1 MLAKARLSLPGK
13 IFLIASLNLVL
24 IGLVLA
30 VFFRVQ
36 YRFDL
41 QSFLIAPS
49 HDRILSV
56 ARQIAL
62 ELRDADRASWN
73 QILARY
79 EEPNKVD
86 LWLTD
91 DDGAQLAGGPTEI
104 PQSVAQTLE
113 RQFHGHGRD
122 NPLLLLGTTRAPSK
136 HWIGVRI
143 PLPSPTGG
151 HHDHG
156 ALIASTSSLIG
167 TPFFFDPKPW
177 IAIVFA
183 VICISFLCWLPF
195 VRSLTRSV
203 SQINRA
209 TSDIA
214 EGQFKI
220 QMPVSRT
227 DELGQLSSSINR
239 LAARLD
245 GYVVG
250 QKRFLGDTAHEL
262 CSPIARMQVAAGL
275 LERSSDPTVGT
286 ILPDLKDDL
295 QQLSALVDDVL
306 SYSKAGLRGRDIT
319 LSSVRLSDA
328 LEAVLARESVNLEQ
342 VKVEIAD
349 DVYVSA
355 DRELMER
362 AISNLVRNGLR
373 YAASAGP
380 LEITANSNDSL
391 VTLMIADYGP
401 GIPEPDLNRIFD
413 PFYRPE
419 FARDRNTGG
428 AGLGLAI
435 VKSCVEACN
444 GTVTCRNRSGGGFEV
459 EMRLKAAMASSGA
472 SQSTVQPEA
481 AQ

>member
-1 MLAKARLSLPGK
+1 MFGKPRVSLPGK
-13 IFLIASLNLVL
+13 IFLIAALNLVL

-30 VFFRVQ
+30 IFFRVQ
-36 YRFDL
+36 YRFEL

-49 HDRILSV
+49 QDRILSV

-62 ELRDADRASWN
+62 ELRDTDRDEWD

-79 EEPNKVD
+79 EEPNKID

-91 DDGAQLAGGPTEI
+91 DDGAQLAGGPARI
-104 PQSVAQTLE
+104 PQTVADNLE
-113 RQFHGHGRD
+113 RQFHAHGRD
-122 NPLLLLGTTRAPSK
+122 NPLMLLGTTQPPSR

-143 PLPSPTGG
+143 PLGSLDRE
-151 HHDHG
+151 HHEHG
-156 ALIASTSSLIG
+156 ALIASASSLVG

-177 IAIVFA
+177 IAVVFA

-195 VRSLTRSV
+195 VRKLTRSV
-203 SQINRA
+203 SRINRA

-220 QMPVSRT
+220 QLPITRT
-227 DELGQLSSSINR
+227 DELGQLSTSINV
-239 LAARLD
+239 LAARLE

-262 CSPIARMQVAAGL
+262 CSPIARMQVAAGI
-275 LERSSDPTVGT
+275 LERSSDSTVTT

-306 SYSKAGLRGRDIT
+306 SYSKAGLRGPEVA

-328 LEAVLARESVNLEQ
+328 IEAVLVRESVKAEQ
-342 VKVEIAD
+342 IRIEVSNDI
-349 DVYVSA
+349 YVSA
-355 DRELMER
+355 DKDLIER
-362 AISNLVRNGLR
+362 AISNLVRNGVR

-380 LEITANSNDSL
+380 IEITAARSDSG
-391 VTLMIADYGP
+391 VVVRVADSGP
-401 GIPEPDLNRIFD
+401 GIPEQDLHRIFD

-428 AGLGLAI
+428 VGLGLAI
-435 VKSCVEACN
+435 VKSCVEACQ
-444 GTVTCRNRSGGGFEV
+444 GTVTCRNRAGNGFEV
-459 EMRLKAAMASSGA
+459 ELRLRAAEPYTERKTATMEQVDS
-472 SQSTVQPEA
+472 
-481 AQ
+481 

>member
-1 MLAKARLSLPGK
+1 MLARFRLSLPGK
-13 IFLIASLNLVL
+13 IFLVALLNLL
-24 IGLVLA
+24 LLSLVLL

-41 QSFLIAPS
+41 QSFLIRPS

-62 ELRDADRASWN
+62 ELPDTNRATWG

-79 EEPNKVD
+79 AQPNKVD

-91 DDGAQLAGGPTEI
+91 DDGVQLAGGPTAI
-104 PQSVAQTLE
+104 PQMVTQKLE
-113 RQFHGHGRD
+113 RQFHQHDRD

-143 PLPSPTGG
+143 PIPSETGG
-151 HHDHG
+151 HHEHG
-156 ALIASTSSLIG
+156 VLVAAASSLIG

-177 IAIVFA
+177 IAVVLAAIG
-183 VICISFLCWLPF
+183 ISFLCWLPF

-203 SQINRA
+203 SYMNRA
-209 TSDIA
+209 TSEIA

-220 QMPVSRT
+220 QLPVTRA
-227 DELGQLSSSINR
+227 DELGQLCSSINR
-239 LAARLD
+239 MATRLD

-262 CSPIARMQVAAGL
+262 CSPIARMQIATGI
-275 LERSSDPTVGT
+275 LERSSDSTVT
-286 ILPDLKDDL
+286 TVLPDLKDDL

-306 SYSKAGLRGRDIT
+306 SYAKAGLHGPEVK
-319 LSSVRLSDA
+319 LSSVQLSFA
-328 LEAVLARESVNLEQ
+328 IAAVLAREAVKADQ
-342 VKVEIAD
+342 VQVQ
-349 DVYVSA
+349 VPSTLRVSA
-355 DRELMER
+355 DKDLLER
-362 AISNLVRNGLR
+362 ALSNLVRNAVR

-380 LEITANSNDSL
+380 IEVTASSNGSSVFLRVVDS
-391 VTLMIADYGP
+391 GP
-401 GIPEPDLNRIFD
+401 GIPEQDLNRIFD

-428 AGLGLAI
+428 VGLGLAI

-444 GTVTCRNRSGGGFEV
+444 GNVTCRNRSGKGFEV
-459 EMRLKAAMASSGA
+459 EMRFNSAVA
-472 SQSTVQPEA
+472 PR
-481 AQ
+481 